1 MCVSSSSATKNRR
14 WVWLVAL
21 IVAVSLYFPI
31 NRLASGGV
39 ALETALDAYIPL
51 APIWIVPYLGALVL
65 FVLILLW
72 AYLRMPAEMFAAFAT
87 SNLIASGVAYVIYL
101 AYPTYVLRPTISGT
115 DTLSRGMKWLYASD
129 RAYNA
134 FPSGHTFYTVLAWL
148 YLWRWR
154 PRIRPVATVVA
165 ALILLSTLFTRQ
177 HYVPDLIGGIALAL
191 VSFWLGTRL
200 ASRSPHPPRRADS
213 SD

>member
-1 MCVSSSSATKNRR
+1 MCVSSSTTKTRR
-14 WVWLVAL
+14 LGWLVAL
-21 IVAVSLYFPI
+21 IVTVSLYFPI

-39 ALETALDAYIPL
+39 ALETALDPYIPL

-65 FVLILLW
+65 FILILLW
-72 AYLRMPAEMFAAFAT
+72 AYLRMPAEMFAAFAA

-115 DTLSRGMKWLYASD
+115 DTLSRWVKWLYASD

-148 YLWRWR
+148 FLWRWQ
-154 PRIRPVATVVA
+154 PRIRPATTAVA
-165 ALILLSTLFTRQ
+165 ALVLLSTLFTKQ
-177 HYVPDLIGGIALAL
+177 HNIPDLIGGIALAL
-191 VSFWLGTRL
+191 ASFWLGTGL
-200 ASRSPHPPRRADS
+200 ASRSPKPSPKASS